1 MIEWLLTALGLVLI
15 LEGLAYAI
23 FPKQM
28 KSMIK
33 KMLDYNDNTL
43 ILMGLPMALLGLFM
57 IWVVRT

>member
-15 LEGLAYAI
+15 LEGLAYSI
-23 FPKQM
+23 FPRQM

-43 ILMGLPMALLGLFM
+43 ILIGLPTALLGLFM

>member
-23 FPKQM
+23 FPRLM

-33 KMLDYNDNTL
+33 KMLDYSDNSL
-43 ILMGLPMALLGLFM
+43 IWLGLPMALIGLVM
-57 IWVVRT
+57 VWIVRT